1 MVVHGPRR
9 RVRVLY
15 THHHV
20 MHCNTLYTQVHPG
33 LSVCHCGTRVHTGE
47 HVCSVC
53 AAHTH
58 QSVRTPIPAVPWSY
72 EDSPEINYVNIQGQ
86 FFMGTDF
93 QSI

>member
-1 MVVHGPRR
+1 MVVYIMDLDDVCVSVSPH
-9 RVRVLY
+9 VCTVIHY
-15 THHHV
+15 THR
-20 MHCNTLYTQVHPG
+20 YTRVC
-33 LSVCHCGTRVHTGE
+33 LSVIVVPGYTGE

-58 QSVRTPIPAVPWSY
+58 QGVRTPIPAVPWSY

>member
-1 MVVHGPRR
+1 MRYMDLDDVCV
-9 RVRVLY
+9 Y
-15 THHHV
+15 HHV
-20 MHCNTLYTQVHPG
+20 MHCLIHYTQVPHTHTQVC
-33 LSVCHCGTRVHTGE
+33 LSVIVVPGYTGE

-58 QSVRTPIPAVPWSY
+58 QCVYVPQYQIPWSY

>member
-1 MVVHGPRR
+1 MDLDDVCVCAC
-9 RVRVLY
+9 V
-15 THHHV
+15 HHHV
-20 MHCNTLYTQVHPG
+20 QCTVIHYQYTHRYTQVC
-33 LSVCHCGTRVHTGE
+33 LSVIVVPGYTGE

-58 QSVRTPIPAVPWSY
+58 QGVRTPIPAVPWSY

>member
-1 MVVHGPRR
+1 MDLDDVCVCTHIYRISPRDA
-9 RVRVLY
+9 LIIHY
-15 THHHV
+15 THR
-20 MHCNTLYTQVHPG
+20 YTQVC
-33 LSVCHCGTRVHTGE
+33 LSVIVVPGYTGE

-58 QSVRTPIPAVPWSY
+58 QGVRTPIPAVPWSY